1 MASLS
6 QLIVK
11 ITGDAS
17 DFTRAIS
24 AAQRQAATMAEKF
37 EAAGSVLT
45 RSLSLPLGAL
55 GGLALKQASDF
66 ESLRRGL
73 EAVSGSSEK
82 AAVQFERLKKVAEL
96 PGLGFKEAVQ
106 GAVNLQAAGFSAATA
121 ERALKAFG
129 NALATVGKGRAE
141 LDGVVLALSQIQSKG
156 KFSAEEL
163 NQLAERLPQIRV
175 AIKQAF
181 GTASTEDI
189 QKLGLTSEQIIEK
202 IITEFEKLPQVTGGL
217 RNSFENL
224 RDNAERAL
232 AAIGEAIAPFAASAI
247 KALEPIIA
255 TIGAA
260 GKAFAALPE
269 PVKTATVAVIG
280 FGVVAGP
287 ILKVAAA
294 FKELEVVV
302 LGSGLFRAAAT
313 ALGFNAVAAGAEA
326 AAKSV
331 ATATTAVR
339 GLGVA
344 TATTALGG
352 FFRTGATVAAASTPV
367 IVEAAKT
374 AGLSIAALGGAA
386 VAAGAGVAGTLL
398 VLDAYSNKVD
408 TGSEATKRLRENLEK
423 IPVTAKTAFA
433 AIDAQ
438 LTRAV
443 NSMKVAGGSGSSGI
457 VDSLFDS
464 VFSDVKAAGD
474 KLSAAFATLGINSS
488 ASLRKE
494 LAAAQSALE
503 TIREAIKSGAAD
515 QNDYAAG
522 LEKVRAIQEQ
532 LTGKIK
538 ETSVELRSIPF
549 AEKSKENELFA
560 ASIAR
565 IASES
570 DRLRDEIIT
579 LRAVGDAFSGFADGP
594 ELEGGIDAF
603 SRLVEGANKYN
614 DALRPL
620 EERNL
625 RFVESLAKLST
636 QGAITGES
644 LQNIK
649 IPSILQDAQADI
661 VRRTS
666 APFRSNTQQVTA
678 FQRQVSTVLTDFSRG
693 TAEAIVQAENLG
705 KVFVNIGEQI
715 ETSLIRNAIEQGIK
729 VLGRELGK
737 LISQLGSVG
746 KAIADAFG
754 GVAQTTGNIAGA
766 ASGAAGAGGSV
777 AGSAAGIAAGG
788 LAGTITAVSG
798 IATAVFSALQFFQ
811 GRRMEQDIGRIE
823 VSNREI
829 ASQTIAI
836 QQRLDQWLP
845 YLQNTAYL
853 SSIDGTLTRIY
864 EGLSQLDFSGFG
876 GGKSSQP
883 ANFYIS
889 NPDPK
894 AVAQE
899 VSRMLRSKSPV
910 FA

>member
-24 AAQRQAATMAEKF
+24 AAQRQASTMAEKF

-129 NALATVGKGRAE
+129 NALATIGKGRAE

-202 IITEFEKLPQVTGGL
+202 IIAEFEKLPQVTGGL

-232 AAIGEAIAPFAASAI
+232 AAIGDALAPAANSAI
-247 KALEPIIA
+247 KAIEPLIA
-255 TIGAA
+255 KA
-260 GKAFAALPE
+260 GELARGFAALPE
-269 PVKTATVAVIG
+269 PIQQATIALVGIGIASGPLLTIVGNLKALEVALLSVVR
-280 FGVVAGP
+280 VVAANPLVLPFLAAGGAIAVTASNLRDLEARYDAAADRAKTFQDRLKDP
-287 ILKVAAA
+287 SYLASLKEQTAGWGNFGITVGKVARD
-294 FKELEVVV
+294 VQD
-302 LGSGLFRAAAT
+302 SGKL
-313 ALGFNAVAAGAEA
+313 LAGA
-326 AAKSV
+326 
-331 ATATTAVR
+331 
-339 GLGVA
+339 
-344 TATTALGG
+344 
-352 FFRTGATVAAASTPV
+352 FSTLN
-367 IVEAAKT
+367 IK
-374 AGLSIAALGGAA
+374 
-386 VAAGAGVAGTLL
+386 
-398 VLDAYSNKVD
+398 
-408 TGSEATKRLRENLEK
+408 
-423 IPVTAKTAFA
+423 
-433 AIDAQ
+433 
-438 LTRAV
+438 
-443 NSMKVAGGSGSSGI
+443 
-457 VDSLFDS
+457 
-464 VFSDVKAAGD
+464 
-474 KLSAAFATLGINSS
+474 SS
-488 ASLRKE
+488 ADLRKE
-494 LAAAQSALE
+494 LAAAQAALE

-522 LEKVRAIQEQ
+522 MEKVRAIQEQ

-570 DRLRDEIIT
+570 DRLRDEIVT

-625 RFVESLAKLST
+625 RFVESLAKLSA
-636 QGAITGES
+636 QSAITGES

-661 VRRTS
+661 LRRTS

-693 TAEAIVQAENLG
+693 VAEAIVQGESLG
-705 KVFVNIGEQI
+705 KVFTKIGQEIQ
-715 ETSLIRNAIEQGIK
+715 TALIRNAIEQGLK

-754 GVAQTTGNIAGA
+754 GVAQTTGNVANNATNAANPAAGIGGA
-766 ASGAAGAGGSV
+766 ASG
-777 AGSAAGIAAGG
+777 G
-788 LAGTITAVSG
+788 LAGAIGLASG
-798 IATAVFSALQFFQ
+798 IATAVFSGLQFFQ

-829 ASQTIAI
+829 AAQTVAI